1 MQKHKYYFILGI
13 SIFSINTNLIFIINI
28 TFYFSSFSSWI
39 NLIGSHSRRF
49 IIIAESIGWNISAYI
64 MLCRWV
70 NTTADTFFP
79 SIEKNSATEY
89 DCMSEATSPF
99 PNYIAGSQ
107 NFVHFKLIRY
117 SEPTS
122 AVSTNLELYFFA
134 NLEAITINS

>member
-1 MQKHKYYFILGI
+1 MGATAGGSLSLLNPLAGTSLLI
-13 SIFSINTNLIFIINI
+13 SCCVGGLTPQQ
-28 TFYFSSFSSWI
+28 TP
-39 NLIGSHSRRF
+39 
-49 IIIAESIGWNISAYI
+49 
-64 MLCRWV
+64 
-70 NTTADTFFP
+70 FFP
-79 SIEKNSATEY
+79 SIEKDSATEY

-134 NLEAITINS
+134 NLEAITCKPTEISEIVADVQHTKNTCIISVKK